1 MIYSNID
8 INENRNILYLVYL
21 YGTSLTLKKN
31 TKYSTNTNSIS
42 QKNSFNI
49 KNISFFSNTFNKMI
63 KKRVSA

>member
-8 INENRNILYLVYL
+8 INENHETYYIWFIYMAS
-21 YGTSLTLKKN
+21 TSLTLKKN

-49 KNISFFSNTFNKMI
+49 KKHLFFRIPLI
-63 KKRVSA
+63 K